1 MYKRDFLKTKSKVI
15 ACATLAPDALSGDP
29 KGAWSFRSTA
39 IGATTKGTSKVRT
52 TAPDLACLL
61 AADGRLGSH
70 SRANHRKEDAVA
82 RPTRVLPIHR
92 KYMRFSSAGI
102 S

>member
-1 MYKRDFLKTKSKVI
+1 MYKRDFLKTKRKVI

-52 TAPDLACLL
+52 S
-61 AADGRLGSH
+61 SH
-70 SRANHRKEDAVA
+70 NRA
-82 RPTRVLPIHR
+82 
-92 KYMRFSSAGI
+92 
-102 S
+102 